1 MKMRR
6 IYLFAIVLISM
17 IISSCDL
24 DINRDPNYP
33 KEVNADKYF
42 TSGQF
47 WIASTVGGN
56 LQLLGGMWAQH
67 YAQHAGSNQYTGIDS
82 YNVPNNSRYMTDTWG
97 FLYAGA
103 LPDLKL
109 AMEQSEAK
117 GDWNYWMASKIMTAY
132 SYHILVEAYGDIP
145 LTEALDFHNNP
156 TPKFDDAK
164 AVNAAIITMLDDAV
178 AKLADAKAL
187 PISMGDNDLIFGGD
201 LDRWAQFAKSL
212 KLKILMRDFSAN
224 SAAISTLLTEN
235 DLLTSGTENDANP
248 IDAKITIFEDK
259 ENNSNPLYENDR
271 RKLNTQNN
279 IRASS
284 TLAKFLKQNNDPRAG
299 IFMEPRVDDPDPVW
313 GEYVGIPQGGYTLG
327 AAWGNRSSRARID
340 ANDPV
345 YFMSAAEVYF
355 LKAEAYV
362 KLGNTALAQENY
374 ESGVTAAF
382 DRWNGETNL
391 EGKEV
396 IIPATFDVA
405 SLIGPGMAYAFNT
418 TSEQTMLE
426 SIWRQKWIAG
436 VRSQEWESFLEVNRT
451 GFPNAGTVNS
461 EDPAYVVGQ
470 FAPSINTVL
479 GAGEF
484 PRRLIYP
491 KTSSDYNP
499 NTPAVVPIQ
508 TKLWWHK

>member
-24 DINRDPNYP
+24 DINKDPNYP
-33 KEVNADKYF
+33 ANVNADKYF
-42 TSGQF
+42 ASGQI
-47 WIASTVGGN
+47 WTASTVGGN
-56 LQLLGGMWAQH
+56 LQLLGSIWAQQ

-82 YNVPNNSRYMTDTWG
+82 YNIPNSDRYMTDPWG

-103 LPDLKL
+103 LPDYKL
-109 AMEQSEAK
+109 AKQKAEAK
-117 GDWNYWMASKIMTAY
+117 GEWNYWMASTIMTAY

-145 LTEALDFHNNP
+145 FTEALDFHNIPN
-156 TPKFDDAK
+156 PKFDDAK
-164 AVNAAIITMLDDAV
+164 SVNVAILAMLDEAL
-178 AKLADAKAL
+178 AKLTDAKAV
-187 PISMGDNDLIFGGD
+187 PTSMGENDLVFGGD
-201 LDRWAQFAKSL
+201 LDLWAQFAKSL
-212 KLKILMRDFSAN
+212 KLKILMRDPNFSTN
-224 SAAISTLLTEN
+224 SAAIQALLTEN
-235 DLLTSGTENDANP
+235 DLLTT
-248 IDAKITIFEDK
+248 DAKITIFEDK

-279 IRASS
+279 LRASS
-284 TLAKFLKQNNDPRAG
+284 TLAKFLKENNDPRAG
-299 IFMEPRVDDPDPVW
+299 IFMEPTADAINGNPDPVW

-327 AAWGNRSSRARID
+327 AAWGNKSSRARID
-340 ANDPV
+340 ADDPV
-345 YFMSAAEVYF
+345 WFMSAAEVDF

-362 KLGNTALAQENY
+362 QLGNTAEAQTNY
-374 ESGVTAAF
+374 ENGVKAAF

-391 EGKEV
+391 EGKVV
-396 IIPATFDVA
+396 IIPADFNVT

-418 TSEQTMLE
+418 TSKQTMLE

-436 VRSQEWESFLEVNRT
+436 VRCQGWESFLEVNRT
-451 GFPNAGTVNS
+451 GFPNAGTVTS

-508 TKLWWHK
+508 NKLWWHK